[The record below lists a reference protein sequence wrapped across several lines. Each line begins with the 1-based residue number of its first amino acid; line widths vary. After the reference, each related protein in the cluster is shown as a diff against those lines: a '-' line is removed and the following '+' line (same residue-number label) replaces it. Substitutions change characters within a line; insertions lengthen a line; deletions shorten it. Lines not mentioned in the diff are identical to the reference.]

1 MYQLVKR
8 LQYENCWRRFSKYYR
23 RYESQISW
31 CFFVKGSDGLAHV
44 TKVKYFTKEK
54 EKYIN
59 PDNLK
64 KYQKYLQSNIIKN
77 QDVKDTTYKRY
88 EGLFRHFLMWLGEN
102 YGDLG
107 LYSDEFM
114 ENAVDIME
122 GYIMFCQ
129 ETLLNHKKIINM
141 KISAVSS
148 FYIWSMKRGFV
159 KYHPFDGK
167 LDRMKKANEEKVLT
181 SYFLT
186 EDQVQTIRRE
196 LSENDKYTIQEQIL
210 FEVSFD
216 SANRIG
222 ALLRLQ
228 LSKLDLDNNM
238 FVNIREKEG
247 YRTQVVFGDVAK
259 ELIQEWLEMRK
270 DDYDHMEV
278 DSLLIN
284 KYNGEWK
291 PMGED
296 AIRNRMRKFGE
307 IVGISDYRPHCQRK
321 SRLNLVYEETGDL
334 ALAAELAN
342 HKSTETT
349 RAFYCRPKTKA
360 EVMDK
365 INALKKKSEN
375 AAVDK
380 AD

>member
-1 MYQLVKR
+1 M
-8 LQYENCWRRFSKYYR
+8 
-23 RYESQISW
+23 
-31 CFFVKGSDGLAHV
+31 AHV
-44 TKVKYFTKEK
+44 TKVKYFTKDK

-59 PDNLK
+59 PENLK

-186 EDQVQTIRRE
+186 ENQVQTIRRE
-196 LSENDKYTIQEQIL
+196 LSENDKFTIQEQIL

-238 FVNIREKEG
+238 FVDIREKEG

-259 ELIQEWLEMRK
+259 ELIQEWLELRK
-270 DDYDHMEV
+270 EDYDHMEV

-284 KYNGEWK
+284 KYNGQWK

-307 IVGISDYRPHCQRK
+307 IVGILDYRPHCQRK

-365 INALKKKSEN
+365 INALKKKSVNTEL
-375 AAVDK
+375 DK
-380 AD
+380 TD